1 MSRDAVFS
9 FLGQV
14 ISIGGGAA
22 AISYALFHFLAKSWI
37 QNQLAKDLEIA
48 KSELSLIAAR
58 QLKLHEREHIV
69 FPEVWSKLNDAHASL
84 AVVVSSIKEMP
95 DLNRMPENEFAK
107 WLERTDYSDEQK
119 EYLGSEKNKNHAYSR
134 IIEWRLLIEAEE
146 KFKEFDAYLGSNR
159 IFLDPQVKEKLDKI
173 LSLFRDVWMS
183 QFLHWEGHRVTEG
196 KSFLLEAHQKYKMEI
211 KPIMIE
217 IELLFQE
224 RLFPR
229 KGNQG

>member
-1 MSRDAVFS
+1 MSRDAVFN

-48 KSELSLIAAR
+48 KSEISLIAAR

-69 FPEVWSKLNDAHASL
+69 FPEVWSKVNDAYASL
-84 AVVVSSIKEMP
+84 GAVVSSVKEMP
-95 DLNRMPENEFAK
+95 DLNRMPENEFTK
-107 WLERTDYSDEQK
+107 WLERTDFSDDQK
-119 EYLGSEKNKNHAYSR
+119 EYLGSEKDKNRAYSR
-134 IIEWRLLIEAEE
+134 IIDWRLLVEAEK
-146 KFKEFDAYLGSNR
+146 KFIEFEAYLASNR
-159 IFLDPQVKEKLDKI
+159 IFLDPKVKEKLDKI
-173 LSLFRDVWMS
+173 LSLFRDAWMS
-183 QFLHWEGHRVTEG
+183 QRLHWEGYRVTEG
-196 KSFLLEAHQKYKMEI
+196 RSYLFEAHQKYKMEI